1 MPSFP
6 PTHRFADPRA
16 AAVQPPRGE
25 SNFGRK
31 PMHGPYSARAGMH
44 ATMSQQLEGG
54 QRERPLA
61 DEIGKDILRR
71 AGPDGRTVRARKLLT
86 EAECAMVERMEASA
100 GTPVFVRFS
109 LRDTSFEARLDGH
122 VPAGAVAQRSPAGLV
137 TGQAIVGG

>member
-1 MPSFP
+1 
-6 PTHRFADPRA
+6 
-16 AAVQPPRGE
+16 
-25 SNFGRK
+25 
-31 PMHGPYSARAGMH
+31 MH

-54 QRERPLA
+54 QQRERPLA

-86 EAECAMVERMEASA
+86 EDECAMVERMEAIA

-109 LRDTSFEARLDGH
+109 LLDASFEARLDGR
-122 VPAGAVAQRSPAGLV
+122 VPAGAVAQRSQAGLV